1 MTERERKMKASVD
14 QFCHAVGNSMQ
25 PEKLLEI
32 ADSLKKADE
41 AIKIRD
47 RIIIAM
53 LVSGLEAGCIDPADE
68 NIKAIK
74 ELVRFK
80 ESDFPVLTKPYDGKP
95 LFEKS

>member
-14 QFCHAVGNSMQ
+14 QFCHAVGNYLQ
-25 PEKLLEI
+25 PEKLLEVAKKLEEGI
-32 ADSLKKADE
+32 KLRDHIITSLLTA
-41 AIKIRD
+41 
-47 RIIIAM
+47 
-53 LVSGLEAGCIDPADE
+53 GLDVGIIDPDDE